1 MTIGRFAQLSGLS
14 IHALRH
20 YDDVGLLE
28 PAVVDAATGYRR
40 YRAGRFRGPG

>member
-28 PAVVDAATGYRR
+28 AAVVDADAGATG
-40 YRAGRFRGPG
+40 AGRSRGPG